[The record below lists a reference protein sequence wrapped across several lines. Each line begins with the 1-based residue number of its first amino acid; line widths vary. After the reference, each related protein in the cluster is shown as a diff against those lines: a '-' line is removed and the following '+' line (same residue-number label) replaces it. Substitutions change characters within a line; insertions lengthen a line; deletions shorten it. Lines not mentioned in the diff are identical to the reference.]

1 MNLNEYLIENDRHIG
16 DVVIL
21 FSVGAAV
28 DKVSGDTFPLMA
40 DNTIGFDEPFNLMDM
55 DISYD
60 SEEWYNTLNNGD
72 KKVVDEVMDN
82 LSYENYVDSSYMN
95 ETIFGT
101 AYMVGVDEYVEGK
114 HRVKNIN
121 LIDLMDDLGFIP
133 DGKNVNEI
141 TDLNVVWYSD
151 NDGDIYI
158 TEIYDNDSGEV
169 YWTDPSEDWTDNDD
183 ELTSSLLMWGNL
195 ENTIGDYYV

>member
-1 MNLNEYLIENDRHIG
+1 
-16 DVVIL
+16 
-21 FSVGAAV
+21 
-28 DKVSGDTFPLMA
+28 
-40 DNTIGFDEPFNLMDM
+40 
-55 DISYD
+55 
-60 SEEWYNTLNNGD
+60 
-72 KKVVDEVMDN
+72 
-82 LSYENYVDSSYMN
+82 MN

-151 NDGDIYI
+151 NDGDVYI

-169 YWTDPSEDWTDNDD
+169 YWTDPSEDWTDADD
-183 ELTSSLLMWGNL
+183 ELTNSLLMWGGL
-195 ENTIGDYYV
+195 ENTIGEYYV

>member
-1 MNLNEYLIENDRHIG
+1 
-16 DVVIL
+16 
-21 FSVGAAV
+21 
-28 DKVSGDTFPLMA
+28 
-40 DNTIGFDEPFNLMDM
+40 
-55 DISYD
+55 
-60 SEEWYNTLNNGD
+60 
-72 KKVVDEVMDN
+72 
-82 LSYENYVDSSYMN
+82 MN

-101 AYMVGVDEYVEGK
+101 AYMVGKDEYVEGK

-121 LIDLMDDLGFIP
+121 LIDYMDELGFIP

-141 TDLNVVWYSD
+141 TDLNVVWYFD

>member
-1 MNLNEYLIENDRHIG
+1 MSNI
-16 DVVIL
+16 
-21 FSVGAAV
+21 
-28 DKVSGDTFPLMA
+28 
-40 DNTIGFDEPFNLMDM
+40 
-55 DISYD
+55 
-60 SEEWYNTLNNGD
+60 
-72 KKVVDEVMDN
+72 
-82 LSYENYVDSSYMN
+82 N

-101 AYMVGVDEYVEGK
+101 AYMVGKDEYVEGK

-151 NDGDIYI
+151 NDGDVYI

-169 YWTDPSEDWTDNDD
+169 YWTDPSEDWTDADD
-183 ELTSSLLMWGNL
+183 ELTNSLLMWGGL
-195 ENTIGDYYV
+195 ENTIGEYYV

>member
-1 MNLNEYLIENDRHIG
+1 MSN
-16 DVVIL
+16 
-21 FSVGAAV
+21 
-28 DKVSGDTFPLMA
+28 
-40 DNTIGFDEPFNLMDM
+40 
-55 DISYD
+55 
-60 SEEWYNTLNNGD
+60 
-72 KKVVDEVMDN
+72 
-82 LSYENYVDSSYMN
+82 MN

-101 AYMVGVDEYVEGK
+101 AYMVGKDEYVEGK

-133 DGKNVNEI
+133 DGVNINEI

-151 NDGDIYI
+151 NDGDVYI

-169 YWTDPSEDWTDNDD
+169 YWTDPSEDWTDADD
-183 ELTSSLLMWGNL
+183 ELTNSLLMWGGL

>member
-1 MNLNEYLIENDRHIG
+1 M
-16 DVVIL
+16 
-21 FSVGAAV
+21 
-28 DKVSGDTFPLMA
+28 
-40 DNTIGFDEPFNLMDM
+40 FN
-55 DISYD
+55 
-60 SEEWYNTLNNGD
+60 
-72 KKVVDEVMDN
+72 
-82 LSYENYVDSSYMN
+82 MN

-101 AYMVGVDEYVEGK
+101 AYMVGKDEYVDGK

-121 LIDLMDDLGFIP
+121 LIDYMDELGFIP

-141 TDLNVVWYSD
+141 TDLNVVWYFD

>member
-1 MNLNEYLIENDRHIG
+1 MSN
-16 DVVIL
+16 
-21 FSVGAAV
+21 
-28 DKVSGDTFPLMA
+28 
-40 DNTIGFDEPFNLMDM
+40 
-55 DISYD
+55 
-60 SEEWYNTLNNGD
+60 
-72 KKVVDEVMDN
+72 
-82 LSYENYVDSSYMN
+82 MN

-101 AYMVGVDEYVEGK
+101 AYMVGKDEYVEGK
-114 HRVKNIN
+114 HRVKNII

-151 NDGDIYI
+151 NDGDVYI

-169 YWTDPSEDWTDNDD
+169 YWTDPSDDEWTDEDD
-183 ELTSSLLMWGNL
+183 ELTNSLLMWGGL

>member
-1 MNLNEYLIENDRHIG
+1 MSN
-16 DVVIL
+16 
-21 FSVGAAV
+21 
-28 DKVSGDTFPLMA
+28 
-40 DNTIGFDEPFNLMDM
+40 
-55 DISYD
+55 
-60 SEEWYNTLNNGD
+60 
-72 KKVVDEVMDN
+72 
-82 LSYENYVDSSYMN
+82 MN

-101 AYMVGVDEYVEGK
+101 AYMVGKDEYVEGK

-151 NDGDIYI
+151 NDGDVYI

-169 YWTDPSEDWTDNDD
+169 YWSEPSDEEWTDEDD
-183 ELTSSLLMWGNL
+183 ELTSSLLMYGGL
-195 ENTIGDYYV
+195 ENTIGDYNV